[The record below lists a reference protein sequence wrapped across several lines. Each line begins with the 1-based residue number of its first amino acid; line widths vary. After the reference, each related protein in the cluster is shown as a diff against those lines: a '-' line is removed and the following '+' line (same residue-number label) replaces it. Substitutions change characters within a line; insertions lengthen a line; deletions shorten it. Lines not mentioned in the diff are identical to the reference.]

1 MPSEATVHVAT
12 FKESAVDNTLPDTV
26 HRKHSP
32 ATLRDL
38 PASIS
43 PSQAQPRLSVPRAQ
57 PASVVLRGSQLW
69 ARIKKASWQELL
81 ISPTWAGLLILSF
94 NRGVLCDFLI
104 ELPSMEIY

>member
-1 MPSEATVHVAT
+1 MLKPMPSEATVHVAT
-12 FKESAVDNTLPDTV
+12 FKESAVDKTLPDTV
-26 HRKHSP
+26 RRKHSP
-32 ATLRDL
+32 ATLHDL

-43 PSQAQPRLSVPRAQ
+43 PSQAQ

-81 ISPTWAGLLILSF
+81 ISSTWAGLLILSF